1 MRSSVA
7 AVAPFLAVAAMA
19 QEMHTTVCSI
29 PTLWIST
36 YIRTNHITNLFHP
49 QTVLVGFTGSDGKPT
64 TQTSAYTYDYSNPAT
79 AYLTQT
85 NSDGVVTG
93 MPSQSVDTAIPTQPK
108 AATSQPPVATIP
120 AGLGTGAHTLT
131 IAASSGLTSFTISV
145 GSSTTAVVGSPSGIT
160 GVTTSGGPKP
170 TGSSGSDSG
179 SDSSSNGS
187 DSSKTGSDGKAAPS
201 STGGS
206 GAGHYQAPAAAG
218 VLGALFALLV

>member
-1 MRSSVA
+1 MD
-7 AVAPFLAVAAMA
+7 
-19 QEMHTTVCSI
+19 QK
-29 PTLWIST
+29 
-36 YIRTNHITNLFHP
+36 TNQSPP

-85 NSDGVVTG
+85 NSDGIVTG
-93 MPSQSVDTAIPTQPK
+93 MPSNSVDTAIPTQPK

-160 GVTTSGGPKP
+160 GVTTAGGPKA
-170 TGSSGSDSG
+170 TGSG
-179 SDSSSNGS
+179 SNGGDS
-187 DSSKTGSDGKAAPS
+187 SSKTGSDGKAAPS

>member
-19 QEMHTTVCSI
+19 QEMHTT
-29 PTLWIST
+29 
-36 YIRTNHITNLFHP
+36 
-49 QTVLVGFTGSDGKPT
+49 TVLVGFTGTDGKPT

-85 NSDGVVTG
+85 NSDGIVTG
-93 MPSQSVDTAIPTQPK
+93 MPSQSIDTAIPTQPK
-108 AATSQPPVATIP
+108 AETSQPPVATIP
-120 AGLGTGAHTLT
+120 AGLATGAHTLT

-160 GVTTSGGPKP
+160 GVTTAGGPKP
-170 TGSSGSDSG
+170 TGSSGSG
-179 SDSSSNGS
+179 SSSDGNGNGNGNGGDSSE
-187 DSSKTGSDGKAAPS
+187 TGSDGKAAPS

-218 VLGALFALLV
+218 VLGALVALLV